1 MTTID
6 VHVATRSEAPA
17 MAAALGRAFFDDPVM
32 SYLLRDDTSRTG
44 RLEKMFSAFLY
55 GHYLKGGATFT
66 DAANAGASMGAA
78 PGHAILSPLEIIGQ
92 GHRMLG
98 AFGVAVPRALRALS
112 AVEKVHPKE
121 PHWYLGVLG
130 TDPSAQGKGVG
141 GALLQPILDRCD
153 AEGLPAYLESSK
165 DRNVPYYERFGFR
178 VTGEIHMAHG
188 GPTVWPMWRDP
199 QG

>member
-6 VHVATRSEAPA
+6 VHVATRAEAPT

-32 SYLLRDDTSRTG
+32 SFLLRDDASRTG

-66 DAANAGASMGAA
+66 DAANSGTSMWAA
-78 PGHAILSPLEIIGQ
+78 PGHAILSPLEILGQ

-98 AFGVAVPRALRALS
+98 AFGFAVPRALKALS

-130 TDPSAQGKGVG
+130 TDPSAQGKGIG

-178 VTGEIHMAHG
+178 VTGEIHIAQG

-199 QG
+199 RG

>member
-66 DAANAGASMGAA
+66 DAANAGASMWAA
-78 PGHAILSPLEIIGQ
+78 PGHAME
-92 GHRMLG
+92 RLG
-98 AFGVAVPRALRALS
+98 SNPVP
-112 AVEKVHPKE
+112 P
-121 PHWYLGVLG
+121 
-130 TDPSAQGKGVG
+130 
-141 GALLQPILDRCD
+141 
-153 AEGLPAYLESSK
+153 
-165 DRNVPYYERFGFR
+165 
-178 VTGEIHMAHG
+178 
-188 GPTVWPMWRDP
+188 
-199 QG
+199 